1 MFTDMLRK
9 RKSFASTYN
18 INHFQ
23 LSLYVNRIPTW
34 FCVMFSLEV
43 SRAVRIWSQGML
55 SEQLMA
61 DTLSPSAPARPTIL
75 LHFSSTKI
83 LLPNILM
90 DSIHKVLFD
99 NEVTILSH
107 NVSSQ
112 CQSTAE
118 IMLQDLLVYL

>member
-1 MFTDMLRK
+1 MVPL
-9 RKSFASTYN
+9 
-18 INHFQ
+18 
-23 LSLYVNRIPTW
+23 
-34 FCVMFSLEV
+34 LEV
-43 SRAVRIWSQGML
+43 SRAVRIWSQEMV
-55 SEQLMA
+55 SEQVMA

-90 DSIHKVLFD
+90 DLLHKVLFV

-118 IMLQDLLVYL
+118 IMLQDLVVYL